1 MSIDTDI
8 LLWIN
13 GHYTGWLDTFMW
25 YVSRSST
32 WIPLYVLLVG
42 LIVWKYRSWKTVL
55 LILLGFGVAVGL
67 ADFTTSGIIKP
78 LACRLRPTHEPAL
91 EGMVH
96 LVNGYTGGLYGF
108 CSSHAANTMACG
120 LLFSLLYKNKY
131 ATTGLMIW
139 VALNCYSR
147 MYLGVHYPGDIL
159 CGLLIGALLAA
170 LVYVVLARWVLTAWS
185 PSELQNSRHEDDGA
199 ARPGGS

>member
-1 MSIDTDI
+1 
-8 LLWIN
+8 
-13 GHYTGWLDTFMW
+13 MW

-42 LIVWKYRSWKTVL
+42 LIVWKYRNWKTVL

-78 LACRLRPTHEPAL
+78 LVCRLRPTHEPAL

-170 LVYVVLARWVLTAWS
+170 LVYAVLARWELTAWS

-199 ARPGGS
+199 ARLGGS